1 MSTTSTKSV
10 AAIIAEIDDYIR
22 RQGGAYSS
30 WYCGVAADPRDRLF
44 KDHSVDEKNDQWIYD
59 NAGTDTKA
67 RQVEK
72 HFLDKGCKGGGG
84 GGDQTTRYVYAYRI
98 TSTTRE

>member
-1 MSTTSTKSV
+1 MSTVSTKTV
-10 AAIIAEIDDYIR
+10 ATIIAEIDAYIR
-22 RQGGAYSS
+22 KCGGTYSS
-30 WYCGVAADPRDRLF
+30 WYCGVAANPRDRLF
-44 KDHSVDEKNDQWIYD
+44 KDHNVDEHRGQWIHAD
-59 NAGTDTKA
+59 AGTDTKA

-84 GGDQTTRYVYAYRI
+84 GGDHTTRHVYAYRI